1 MTRKLAWLGA
11 ALAVLA
17 TTAQPALSQQA
28 DTTSAVDPAAL
39 QALQRMSAYLGTL
52 QAFEVKAATS
62 ADIVLDDGQKVQLT
76 EDVVY
81 KVRRPDGFVI
91 ERTNAYKNRHLIY
104 DGKQLTVFS
113 PRTSYYGQ
121 VPAPATIRQTLDLAS
136 DRYGIEIPLRDL
148 FRWSEP
154 GGGRVSDLKEGILVG
169 PARINGVDTD
179 QYAFRDQ
186 GFDWQIWIARGP
198 EPTPRR
204 IVIVDRSDE
213 ARPQFTADLA
223 WNVHPSF
230 APTTFAFQPPP
241 GAKAIQVAA
250 QGQ

>member
-1 MTRKLAWLGA
+1 MTRKYTWLGA

-17 TTAQPALSQQA
+17 TAAQPAAAQQVEA
-28 DTTSAVDPAAL
+28 ASAVDPAAV

-52 QAFEVKAATS
+52 QAFEIDANTS

-76 EDVVY
+76 EDVIY

-91 ERTNAYKNRHLIY
+91 ERTNAYKNRHIVY
-104 DGKQLTVFS
+104 DGKQLTIFS
-113 PRTSYYGQ
+113 PRTSLYGQ
-121 VPAPATIRQTLDLAS
+121 VSAPPTIRQTVDLAS

-154 GGGRVSDLKEGILVG
+154 DGGRVSDLKEGIVVG
-169 PARINGVDTD
+169 PARVNGVDTD
-179 QYAFRDQ
+179 QYAFRDE
-186 GFDWQIWIARGP
+186 GFDWQIWITRGS
-198 EPTPRR
+198 EPVPRR
-204 IVIVDRSDE
+204 VVIVDRSDE
-213 ARPQFTADLA
+213 ARPQYTADLA
-223 WNVHPSF
+223 WNVRPSF
-230 APTTFAFQPPP
+230 TPTTFAFQPPA